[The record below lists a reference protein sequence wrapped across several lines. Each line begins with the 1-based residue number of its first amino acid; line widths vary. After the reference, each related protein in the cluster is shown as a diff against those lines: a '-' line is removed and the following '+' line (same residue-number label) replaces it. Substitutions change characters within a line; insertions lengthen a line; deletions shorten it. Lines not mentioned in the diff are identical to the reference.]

1 MNEFIKILLS
11 LSVSG
16 VLLLLLILGLKPLYK
31 NRFSKRWQ
39 YYIWIIVAL
48 RFLLPFT
55 PDTTIVGSLFEKFDT
70 VAIKNEIPTS
80 PNVPVS
86 VNSGNSKQSQYR

>member
-16 VLLLLLILGLKPLYK
+16 ALLLLLILGLKPLYK
-31 NRFSKRWQ
+31 NKFSKRWQ
-39 YYIWIIVAL
+39 YYIWIVVAL

-55 PDTTIVGSLFEKFDT
+55 DRK
-70 VAIKNEIPTS
+70 
-80 PNVPVS
+80 S
-86 VNSGNSKQSQYR
+86 VV